1 MPQDTYSRSVVV
13 TGVSSGIGRGVVKHL
28 GSKGIH
34 VFGSVRK
41 QVDADRLCAEFST
54 NFTPLVFD
62 VTDEARVRDAADTV
76 RAALKGQTLFGL
88 VNNAGIALPGPV
100 LHQTVKDFRAQ
111 IEVNLIGAFAVTQ
124 AFAPLLGADRTLQGK
139 PGRII
144 NITSLGGRIGS
155 PFLSGYCA
163 AKHGLEGLSESLRRE
178 LMLYGID
185 VIIIGP
191 GAVKTPIW
199 DKAEQMDTSLYES
212 TDYAVPFKKFADYLT
227 AGGRDGLPV
236 AAVGDAVYRAL
247 TATRPRT
254 RYALAPSLLFDW
266 MLPTTLPKRW
276 VDRLFAQ
283 RLGLSRDS
291 LPPSFPSD

>member
-1 MPQDTYSRSVVV
+1 MPQDTHTRSVVV
-13 TGVSSGIGRGVVKHL
+13 TGVSTGIGWGVVKTL
-28 GSKGIH
+28 TTNGVH

-41 QVDADRLCAEFST
+41 QADADRLVNEFPK
-54 NFTPLVFD
+54 NFTPLIFD
-62 VTDEARVRDAADTV
+62 VTDEREV
-76 RAALKGQTLFGL
+76 RAAAESVRKALSGRALLGL

-100 LHQTVKDFRAQ
+100 LHQPVNDFRAQ
-111 IEVNLIGAFAVTQ
+111 IETNLTGAFAVTQ
-124 AFAPLLGADRTLQGK
+124 AFVPLLGADPTLQGK
-139 PGRII
+139 PGRVV

-163 AKHGLEGLSESLRRE
+163 AKHGLEGLSECLRRE
-178 LMLYGID
+178 LMIYGID

-199 DKAEQMDTSLYES
+199 GKAERMDASPYAG
-212 TDYAVPFKKFADYLT
+212 TDYGEPLKKFSDYLA

-236 AAVGDAVYRAL
+236 DVVGDAIYRAL
-247 TATRPRT
+247 TTARPRA

-266 MLPTTLPKRW
+266 ILPRAMPARW

-283 RLGLSRDS
+283 RLGLRQRSS
-291 LPPSFPSD
+291 LRPP